1 MKLIMEKLMQ
11 KNNLQQLVV
20 VKSKEDGEN
29 PSSLLFVSPEC
40 VCAGS
45 NSAINNLIR
54 IKIF

>member
-1 MKLIMEKLMQ
+1 MQ